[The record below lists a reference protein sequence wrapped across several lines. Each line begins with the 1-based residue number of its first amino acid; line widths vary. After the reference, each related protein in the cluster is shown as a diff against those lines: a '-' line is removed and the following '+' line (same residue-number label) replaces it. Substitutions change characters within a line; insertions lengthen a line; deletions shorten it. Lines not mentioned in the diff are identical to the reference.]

1 MKRGEM
7 HAIKCLTSCNV
18 NSYNTSCKQ
27 HNAKAVEKLVEFV
40 NGVASKTQ
48 MQMPPEVTEFLQK
61 AIQLQSSV
69 VPEDAKEVL
78 PLTMVNQIKEEIKP
92 KVLCAEALKNGLSW
106 FEKAKN
112 SKANPASDDIKD
124 FLEFM
129 GSGVDWAADH
139 LRCQLNTV
147 LAFTNTYAKNYL
159 RESVISFGG
168 FIVQLCDGRKP
179 AAKVMEAEA
188 AKVGEDGDW
197 QNIARLSTVVL
208 RRFVPT
214 MTFGAKQ
221 LEILDKK
228 VEIHYVCL
236 ASRFYEVRLLSAAA
250 DLVIKDNQE
259 DAKVAL
265 TAMHQHL
272 DALGPIFATTKHMLA
287 SYEDGA
293 VKKRLHSIM
302 AHVQGH
308 TILQIRKFSEK
319 IIAAFDKVKHS
330 IVKQGSDTAFT
341 NFIQK
346 TGADTLDEHRN
357 TLLEVCD
364 SKPATELMKFFN
376 TVEVW
381 QKSVKTMQAD
391 FEPITTAFQEEDV
404 TAAVEKACTDVGEA
418 EKEFGS
424 ESEETGT
431 ILGHMC
437 ILQSLYRKLEPGET
451 RAALVG
457 KCKKSFTKKVYLKA
471 EPHMKIMLEQMAGGE
486 S

>member
-1 MKRGEM
+1 M
-7 HAIKCLTSCNV
+7 
-18 NSYNTSCKQ
+18 
-27 HNAKAVEKLVEFV
+27 
-40 NGVASKTQ
+40 
-48 MQMPPEVTEFLQK
+48 
-61 AIQLQSSV
+61 
-69 VPEDAKEVL
+69 
-78 PLTMVNQIKEEIKP
+78 
-92 KVLCAEALKNGLSW
+92 
-106 FEKAKN
+106 
-112 SKANPASDDIKD
+112 
-124 FLEFM
+124 
-129 GSGVDWAADH
+129 
-139 LRCQLNTV
+139 
-147 LAFTNTYAKNYL
+147 
-159 RESVISFGG
+159 
-168 FIVQLCDGRKP
+168 
-179 AAKVMEAEA
+179 
-188 AKVGEDGDW
+188 
-197 QNIARLSTVVL
+197 
-208 RRFVPT
+208 
-214 MTFGAKQ
+214 
-221 LEILDKK
+221 
-228 VEIHYVCL
+228 
-236 ASRFYEVRLLSAAA
+236 
-250 DLVIKDNQE
+250 

-364 SKPATELMKFFN
+364 SGAATELMKFFN

-381 QKSVKTMQAD
+381 QKSVKTIQAD

-424 ESEETGT
+424 ESEEPGT
-431 ILGHMC
+431 TLGHMC
-437 ILQSLYRKLEPGET
+437 ILQTLYRKLEPGET

-457 KCKKSFTKKVYLKA
+457 KCKNTFTKKCISRRS
-471 EPHMKIMLEQMAGGE
+471 HMKIMLEQMAGSE